1 MNVYLHDWYVHAGQQ
16 FVDYGSFRSTSCEQD
31 ESIFRTV
38 KDILR
43 NCSNFSD
50 DVIITILLRLATT
63 HKQHIEY
70 GWNKT
75 SRESSL
81 RKVWN
86 HHEYCNWEIPNDFL
100 EGKERE
106 TFFWNVKIFGFSEDK
121 WWEVKES
128 STIFFTNDFP
138 IGIDVDVP
146 DIACDFWKGADRV
159 SDKNELLQLRW
170 TNYNSVEI
178 EIGIILHFTQDG
190 KEEFVTM
197 SQVRDLKKKIY

>member
-1 MNVYLHDWYVHAGQQ
+1 M
-16 FVDYGSFRSTSCEQD
+16 
-31 ESIFRTV
+31 
-38 KDILR
+38 
-43 NCSNFSD
+43 
-50 DVIITILLRLATT
+50 
-63 HKQHIEY
+63 
-70 GWNKT
+70 
-75 SRESSL
+75 
-81 RKVWN
+81 
-86 HHEYCNWEIPNDFL
+86 
-100 EGKERE
+100 
-106 TFFWNVKIFGFSEDK
+106 
-121 WWEVKES
+121 KES